1 MTTSSKPQSNSPLML
16 EALAQKDRTRDNLS
30 NLPFKEKYNMIVAM
44 QRRSAAIHATRSET
58 RIIWPD
64 WID

>member
-1 MTTSSKPQSNSPLML
+1 ML
-16 EALAQKDRTRDNLS
+16 EALAQKDRTRGNLCK
-30 NLPFKEKYNMIVAM
+30 LPFKDKYNMIVAM
-44 QRRSAAIHATRSET
+44 QRRSAAILATRGET